1 MSNDP
6 NEELLFDENGEKILN
21 PKIRE
26 QLRNQE
32 KELVAMKKQVREAE
46 LKSIFAELGIPSTGL
61 AKLFRDGYQGDATLE
76 AVRSAASQY
85 EGLIPAT
92 TPAANE
98 LDSERQAEL
107 DALRRVNGAGDSTNT
122 KDVQEVLQDV
132 LKRLKS
138 AKNVEE
144 FDDIMASPEVQS
156 LRGQP
161 ISFA

>member
-6 NEELLFDENGEKILN
+6 NEELLFDENGEKVLN